1 MYKVNFLVDI
11 YVCSYKRFNTFLT
24 IYVFEISLKLQKTNY
39 LYRQYSLIEF
49 LMIKKI
55 IAFLICFLWIN
66 ACVVPFET
74 ITSSQLKVLV
84 VDAILTNE
92 DRPQTVK
99 IQTSIHQNET
109 IYNSEIHDLK
119 VELLVNNKESFTLSN
134 QGAGVYVLLPS
145 FRAKVGNSYKL
156 KFQKPDGTIYESDE
170 QIMPSSPIIDKI
182 YDIFEVDGIEKG
194 ITKIPDNAVYI
205 DFKDPADEK
214 NYYLW
219 TWNLWERQYVCL
231 TQYNYDYYC
240 NQNCWE
246 IFHNDDWN
254 IFSDIYSNGKPI
266 FGKLIVQVPYY
277 QTHGSL
283 LEIKQLGINEA
294 TYRFLKLI
302 NDQTKRTG
310 TLVDTPPAAIV
321 GNIKNLTNPSEA
333 ITGFFIVASVNTVEY
348 WLDRENAAGKAR
360 PIGILGRTPN
370 PTTNNATYICIE
382 GPNRTPTKPRNWID

>member
-1 MYKVNFLVDI
+1 
-11 YVCSYKRFNTFLT
+11 
-24 IYVFEISLKLQKTNY
+24 
-39 LYRQYSLIEF
+39 
-49 LMIKKI
+49 MIKKI

-66 ACVVPFET
+66 ACVLPFET
-74 ITSSQLKVLV
+74 ITSSELKVIV

-99 IQTSIHQNET
+99 IQSSIHQNET
-109 IYNSEIHDLK
+109 IYNSEIPDLK
-119 VELLVNNKESFTLSN
+119 VEILVNNKESFTLSN
-134 QGAGVYVLLPS
+134 QGDGVYALPTS
-145 FRAKVGNSYKL
+145 FRAKVGYSYKL

-170 QIMPSSPIIDKI
+170 QIMPNSPPIDKI

-194 ITKIPDNAVYI
+194 LTKIPDNAVYI

-219 TWNLWERQYVCL
+219 TWNLWERQYICL
-231 TQYNYDYYC
+231 TQFNYDYYC

-254 IFSDIYSNGKPI
+254 IFSDIYSNGKPV
-266 FGKLIVQVPYY
+266 FDKLITQVPYY

-283 LEIKQLGINEA
+283 LEIKQLGINEE

-321 GNIKNLTNPSEA
+321 GNVKNLTEPSEQ
-333 ITGFFIVASVNTVEY
+333 ITGFFIVASSNTVEY

-360 PIGILGRTPN
+360 PVGLLGRTPN